1 MLCSA
6 GGRRLCLAGA
16 RLLARTG
23 AGAGRVCLPRLPA
36 PPPSRTFSKMAV
48 SINTLYEEGATP
60 SKARTRA
67 AERAGAMAGKERQL
81 LQRVEVKGVELETLI
96 RKNGRIQSYDLRS
109 LVERVEAAGS
119 CSANHALLILR
130 CCGAVLVDEDPA
142 HRSGLFGALC
152 CSVMLFLGS
161 WL

>member
-1 MLCSA
+1 MLCSG

-16 RLLARTG
+16 RLLAGTG
-23 AGAGRVCLPRLPA
+23 TAAGRVCLPRLPA
-36 PPPSRTFSKMAV
+36 PPPSRAFSKMAV
-48 SINTLYEEGATP
+48 SINTLYEETDTP

-67 AERAGAMAGKERQL
+67 AERAGTGQEREL
-81 LQRVEVKGVELETLI
+81 LRRVEVKGVELETLI

-142 HRSGLFGALC
+142 HRSAFVWWAVA
-152 CSVMLFLGS
+152 SF
-161 WL
+161 